1 MAEKVLVVDDE
12 DIIRDSISAIL
23 EKDGYQVAKAK
34 NGAEAFEKLNSTT
47 YDLVITD
54 IEMPVMRGIELL
66 EKITER
72 FPQTFVIIITA
83 YASVE
88 TAVGAL
94 RKGAYDYILKPIEFD
109 DLLFRV
115 KKLFEYRNATLENTL
130 LRQEVNRKYD
140 FHNIIGKS
148 EAMKRVFSVIEK
160 VSRSEGTVLVTGGSG
175 TGKELVARAIHFN
188 SSRKNKRFVAINC
201 GAIVETLFESELFG
215 HKKGS
220 FTGAVAD
227 KDGVFKVANSGT
239 LFLDEISEMPFHM
252 QVKLLRAIEQREIQ
266 PVGSNDTTS
275 IDVRIIAAT
284 NRNLREEILK
294 GKFREDL
301 FYRLNVVE
309 IHLPELSER
318 IDDIPLLVNT
328 FITNLRNQM
337 GKNIKGITNNAMN
350 AIVRHQWKGQV
361 RELQN
366 VVERAMIFCDTDY
379 IDIQHLPEDL
389 QRLVNPSVAPGISAG
404 LSLKDAVHN
413 FERQFIES
421 KLKEYS
427 FDKEQVA
434 KELGLSLST
443 LYRKLEELQL
453 PNKQKN
459 N

>member
-1 MAEKVLVVDDE
+1 MAERILVVDDE
-12 DIIRDSISAIL
+12 EIIRDSIAIIL
-23 EKDGYQVAKAK
+23 EKEGYKVDKAE
-34 NGAEAFEKLNSTT
+34 NGSIAFDKLSNVS
-47 YDLVITD
+47 YDLVISD
-54 IEMPVMRGIELL
+54 IEMPMMRGIELL

-115 KKLFEYRNATLENTL
+115 KKLFEYKNVILENTL

-140 FHNIIGKS
+140 YHNIIGKS
-148 EAMKRVFSVIEK
+148 DAMKRVFDTIEK
-160 VSRSEGTVLVTGGSG
+160 VSNSEGTVLITGSSG
-175 TGKELVARAIHFN
+175 TGKELVARAIHFS
-188 SSRKNKRFVAINC
+188 SSRKNKRFIAINC

-220 FTGAVAD
+220 FTGAVSD
-227 KDGVFKVANSGT
+227 KDGVFKVANGGT
-239 LFLDEISEMPFHM
+239 LFLDEISEMPYHM

-266 PVGSNDTTS
+266 PVGSNDLIS

-284 NRNLREEILK
+284 NRNLREEITK

-309 IHLPELSER
+309 IHLPDLSER

-328 FITNLRNQM
+328 FIANLRNQM
-337 GKNIKGITNNAMN
+337 GKNVKGITNNAMN
-350 AIVRHQWKGQV
+350 ALVRHQWKGQV

-366 VVERAMIFCDTDY
+366 VVERAMIFCDGEY
-379 IDIQHLPEDL
+379 LDIQHLPEDL
-389 QRLVNPSVAPGISAG
+389 QRLVNPAVASGISTG
-404 LSLKDAVHN
+404 LSLKDAIRN
-413 FERQFIES
+413 FERQYIES
-421 KLKEYS
+421 KLKEYAYE
-427 FDKEQVA
+427 KEEAA

-453 PNKQKN
+453 PSKQKLK
-459 N
+459 